1 MAKSTKTADDDRPAG
16 GTERG
21 EAAAYAADDLKTEQE
36 KGGKDPVGEAEEPK
50 GLDKLNVVKVG
61 AREPYPGGK
70 EPDPEEQ
77 FKAAHGFK
85 RAKE

>member
-1 MAKSTKTADDDRPAG
+1 MAKSTKPVDDDRPAG

-36 KGGKDPVGEAEEPK
+36 KGAKDPVGEATEPQP
-50 GLDKLNVVKVG
+50 LDKLNIVKVG

-70 EPDPEEQ
+70 EPDPELAFQ
-77 FKAAHGFK
+77 AAHGFK